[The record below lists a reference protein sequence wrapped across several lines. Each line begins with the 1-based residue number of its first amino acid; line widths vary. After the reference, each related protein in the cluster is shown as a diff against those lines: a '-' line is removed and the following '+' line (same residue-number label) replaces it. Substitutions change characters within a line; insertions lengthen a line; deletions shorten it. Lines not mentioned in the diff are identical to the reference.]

1 MCYTKY
7 DYSYFSYMPKRRPT
21 PHPHS
26 YPDLDAVD
34 TTTIGERG
42 QVVIPASIRGRMG
55 LKAGDRMVVFVHPAG
70 PLFMMPVKYLKKFM
84 TSFVKRL
91 GVMKF

>member
-1 MCYTKY
+1 MTK
-7 DYSYFSYMPKRRPT
+7 KRSVPPRHT
-21 PHPHS
+21 F
-26 YPDLDAVD
+26 PDLEAVD

-42 QVVIPASIRGRMG
+42 QVVIPASIRERMG

-70 PLFMMPVKYLKKFM
+70 PLFMLPAKYLRKFV

-91 GVMKF
+91 AVLKS